1 MNPMNTT
8 TLPPMPALR
17 TPDAQ
22 PYWDGLE
29 QGRLLVQRCSA
40 CGTHRHYPRPMCPVC
55 HALEPDWV
63 PLQGDGTVHSW
74 TVLHQSGLPGLVM
87 PFPITLLTVDMAE
100 GVRLLGL
107 LLANPDQSADQAAG
121 LRVGAAVR
129 ASVGTGA
136 TGVAQPVF
144 HLV

>member
-1 MNPMNTT
+1 MNTT

-74 TVLHQSGLPGLVM
+74 TVLHQSGLADLVQ
-87 PFPITLLTVDMAE
+87 PLPITLLTVDMAE
-100 GVRLLGL
+100 GVRLLGQL
-107 LLANPDQSADQAAG
+107 QPAPGGTTPLQ
-121 LRVGAAVR
+121 VGAAVR

-144 HLV
+144 TLV

>member
-1 MNPMNTT
+1 MMSTPVPTT
-8 TLPPMPALR
+8 TPAPPLPPLR

-22 PYWDGLE
+22 PYWDGLD

-55 HALEPDWV
+55 HALDPDWV

-74 TVLHQSGLPGLVM
+74 TVLHQSGLPGLVQ

-100 GVRLLGL
+100 GVRVLGQL
-107 LLANPDQSADQAAG
+107 MAAPADALA

-136 TGVAQPVF
+136 TGVPQPVF

>member
-1 MNPMNTT
+1 MNTMNTT
-8 TLPPMPALR
+8 TLPPLR

-22 PYWDGLE
+22 PYWDGLD

-55 HALEPDWV
+55 HALDPDWV
-63 PLQGDGTVHSW
+63 PLQGHGTVHSW

-87 PFPITLLTVDMAE
+87 PFPLTLLTVDMAE
-100 GVRLLGL
+100 GVRVLGL
-107 LLANPDQSADQAAG
+107 LLGNTDQGADQAAG
-121 LRVGAAVR
+121 LHVGAAVR

-136 TGVAQPVF
+136 TGVPQPVF